1 MRLPNPPLLVIT
13 DRRHARGDIG
23 DVADLAFL
31 AGCRWLS
38 LREKDLPPAE
48 QCVLL
53 RGLLEHAR
61 RHGATV
67 TLHGDP
73 QIARESG
80 AGGVHLPA
88 DGDAAEA
95 RRVLG
100 KDALIGM
107 SIHDAA
113 EARAA
118 DPAVLD
124 YVVAGPVFETASKP
138 GYGPAL
144 GPKGLA
150 AIVNASPV
158 PVIAIGGINEKNLT
172 DCCAAGVA
180 GVAVMGGV
188 MRAKNPAGA
197 VMQMLGAL
205 AAAKGFSDA

>member
-1 MRLPNPPLLVIT
+1 VRLPSPPLLVIT
-13 DRRHARGDIG
+13 DRRHACGDIG
-23 DVADLAFL
+23 DVAQQVFL

-38 LREKDLPPAE
+38 VREKDLPAQE
-48 QCVLL
+48 QAALL
-53 RGLLEHAR
+53 RDLAGHAH

-73 QIARESG
+73 KVAREAG
-80 AGGVHLPA
+80 AAGVHLPA
-88 DGDAAEA
+88 DGNAAEA
-95 RRVLG
+95 RRLLG

-138 GYGPAL
+138 GYGPTL

-150 AIVNASPV
+150 AIVDVCSV
-158 PVIAIGGINEKNLT
+158 PVIAIGGINAGKIT
-172 DCCAAGVA
+172 GFCAAGGR

-188 MRAKNPAGA
+188 MRGEDPESV
-197 VMQMLGAL
+197 VMRLLGAL
-205 AAAKGFSDA
+205 AAPQPRPR